1 MSKFLHYLDPTFSLE
16 ARLRQAFNDLGISDV
31 FMGYICA
38 FLNPLS
44 IKDRE
49 TYEHSIR
56 VGLLA
61 RRIGKFIHMD
71 EKALFYAG
79 VLHDVG
85 KAQTDLHTLQK
96 TSGWTEADT
105 KEIQRHVMDGYRL
118 IRQVFDFSAEILLW
132 HHRFQWAGYP
142 KRLPPHLHKFSLG
155 TEAMIA
161 LYGRILAIA
170 DCYDAL
176 HRVNDKHGDKP
187 LTGEEIKRKM
197 FEYNPDQRTL
207 LLELYEAE
215 ILTTTIVRDTEIKT
229 ELEPERELA
238 PA

>member
-1 MSKFLHYLDPTFSLE
+1 MAKFLQYLDPTVSLE
-16 ARLRQAFNDLGISDV
+16 TRLLEALSELNILLGYREKIMV
-31 FMGYICA
+31 
-38 FLNPLS
+38 FLNPLA
-44 IKDRE
+44 IKDPA

-85 KAQTDLHTLQK
+85 KAQTDLRTLQK

-118 IRQVFDFSAEILLW
+118 IRQVFDFSAEIILW
-132 HHRFQWAGYP
+132 HHRYQWAGYP
-142 KRLPPHLHKFSLG
+142 KKLPPHLHKFCLG
-155 TEAMIA
+155 TETMIA

-187 LTGEEIKRKM
+187 LTGEDIKRKM
-197 FEYNPDQRTL
+197 FEYNPDQKAL
-207 LLELYEAE
+207 LNELYEAG
-215 ILTTTIVRDTEIKT
+215 ILTTTIVPDTEIKT
-229 ELEPERELA
+229 EIEPELEPALA
-238 PA
+238 